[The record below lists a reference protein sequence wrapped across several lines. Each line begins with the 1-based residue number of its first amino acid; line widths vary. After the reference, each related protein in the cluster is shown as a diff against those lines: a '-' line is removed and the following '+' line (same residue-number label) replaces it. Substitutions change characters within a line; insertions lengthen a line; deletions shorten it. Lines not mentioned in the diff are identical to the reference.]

1 MAALPGGTRSRID
14 VLVGTG
20 MVLVALMALAM
31 AIGNHF
37 GRTRTMNF
45 DLKAPQV
52 SSVKPPEWMR

>member
-20 MVLVALMALAM
+20 AVMVVLIALAM
-31 AIGNHF
+31 LAGNHF

-52 SSVKPPEWMR
+52 SSIKPPEWMR